1 MLADFKDTLVRLV
14 IFGCQFVLAAALVL
28 GFLGLVNVSA
38 LVREGISWIAPFCAL
53 VLLVLGLLL
62 TFVQICRSRFNWQ
75 LPFDFPKFPARLGWT
90 LWPLLLGGAIIL
102 SLGPLVH
109 AWTKLE
115 GSFGSLGRYLPFSD
129 ALGYWQG
136 AQCLEMQGHLD
147 EWNCRRPLNALLLAV
162 RLAIMGNDL
171 RGALILQAV
180 LLGFS
185 CFLLTRSLAKD
196 YGAGPGLLL
205 FSILYAIAWDFIPST
220 QSEIL
225 GLTLGCLATAILW
238 SAARDRRPGRIAFG
252 LFILTLALNAR
263 AGAFLVLPAL
273 VMWAGLAF
281 RKNQRWLNWRIA
293 GLAFAAVAAGFVLNG
308 GLRWYYGVGFGL
320 GHGNFA
326 NTLYGFSTGHPDWMR
341 IYEDHPEV
349 TKAIFANEDE
359 YNSYIYSCAWENIA
373 RSPFNLVRGYV
384 RGMGTFL
391 QGLNY
396 YGDQLLALPR
406 LNYLWAGVFL
416 TLFFRFWW
424 FHVQARAKL
433 LCLVGAILGVLLCR
447 RFLRTHGTIH
457 FLFQISLLVGVVRF
471 LWRERRDARTGL
483 LLFSLLGF
491 VLSGPIIWPDGYSRV
506 LVASYPL
513 FFLLVV
519 LAPVGWSL
527 PPCKTEEVAES
538 EPASVV
544 WLPLATSA
552 GLLLA
557 ALIGP
562 ALAYRLE
569 QAHPLTTALTRLDGT
584 TWSLRTGPQTPYLE
598 ILAPGSPNRTFA
610 PQIRDEDFSR
620 VLARSDFKTNSCP
633 MASEHLRGP
642 VTVILAATPAPIWII
657 GPPGMIAKQVRQLRI
672 KGTETSEGC
681 QHFIFVSDW
690 QPENKRLD

>member
-1 MLADFKDTLVRLV
+1 
-14 IFGCQFVLAAALVL
+14 VL

-38 LVREGISWIAPFCAL
+38 LVREGISWIAPSIAIT
-53 VLLVLGLLL
+53 LLLLGLLWS
-62 TFVQICRSRFNWQ
+62 FVEIGRSRFNWQ
-75 LPFDFPKFPARLGWT
+75 LPFAFPKFPARLSWT
-90 LWPLLLGGAIIL
+90 VFPLLLAGAIVLFLI
-102 SLGPLVH
+102 PLVH
-109 AWTKLE
+109 SWTKLTDPN
-115 GSFGSLGRYLPFSD
+115 GAIGGFLPFSD
-129 ALGYWQG
+129 ALMYWFG
-136 AQCLEMQGHLD
+136 AQSLEMQGHLD
-147 EWNCRRPLNALLLAV
+147 PWNCRRPLNALLLAV

-171 RGALILQAV
+171 RGALILQAA

-196 YGAGPGLLL
+196 YGTGPGLLL

-238 SAARDRRPGRIAFG
+238 SAGRDRRPGSIAFG
-252 LFILTLALNAR
+252 LLILTLALNAR

-273 VMWAGLAF
+273 VLWAGLAF

-293 GLAFAAVAAGFVLNG
+293 GLAFAAVAAGFVLNAA
-308 GLRWYYGVGFGL
+308 LRGYYGVGFGM

-326 NTLYGFSTGHPDWMR
+326 HTFYGFSTGHPDWMR
-341 IYEDHPEV
+341 VYADHPELNDG
-349 TKAIFANEDE
+349 ICQNDDE
-359 YNSYIYSCAWENIA
+359 YNAYIFSCAWENIA

-406 LNYLWAGVFL
+406 LNYLWACVFL
-416 TLFFRFWW
+416 TLFFWFWW

-433 LCLVGAILGVLLCR
+433 LWLTGAILGALLCR
-447 RFLRTHGTIH
+447 RFLGTHGTIH
-457 FLFQISLLVGVVRF
+457 FLFQISLLVGVIRF
-471 LWRERRDARTGL
+471 LWRERHDARTGL

-538 EPASVV
+538 EPARVV

-562 ALAYRLE
+562 ALAYRME
-569 QAHPLTTALTRLDGT
+569 QAHPLTPALTHLDGN
-584 TWSLRTGPQTPYLE
+584 TWSLRIGPQTPHLE
-598 ILAPGSPNRTFA
+598 ILAPDSPKPTFV
-610 PQIRDEDFSR
+610 PQIRDQDFSSFMAKST
-620 VLARSDFKTNSCP
+620 LKTIYCP
-633 MASEHLRGP
+633 KASAHFRGP
-642 VTVILAATPAPIWII
+642 ATIVLAATPAPVWII
-657 GPPGMIAKQVRQLRI
+657 GPLGMIEKQVRLLSIQGSETTEGGQL
-672 KGTETSEGC
+672 
-681 QHFIFVSDW
+681 FIFVSDW
-690 QPENKRLD
+690 QPENKRVD